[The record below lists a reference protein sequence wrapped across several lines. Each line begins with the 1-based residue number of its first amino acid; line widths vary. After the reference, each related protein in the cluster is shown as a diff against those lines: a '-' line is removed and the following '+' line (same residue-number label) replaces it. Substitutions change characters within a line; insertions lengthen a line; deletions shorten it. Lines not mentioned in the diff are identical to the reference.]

1 MGVVRVIGL
10 RHQAQRLA
18 WSQISLSCRRLVVR
32 HTSKVRHVETG
43 SLKPPVGWT
52 DKQARSVLT
61 QAKAALVLDEVEKVQ
76 ASGRWHK
83 AVRGP
88 L

>member
-1 MGVVRVIGL
+1 MRVVGL
-10 RHQAQRLA
+10 RHQTQGLA

-32 HTSKVRHVETG
+32 HTSEVRHVETG

-61 QAKAALVLDEVEKVQ
+61 QAKAALVFDEVEKMQ
-76 ASGRWHK
+76 ASGRRHE
-83 AVRGP
+83 AIRGP